1 MMPARQEHI
10 HNTAEHVNPAEAAAY
25 RKVFWRL
32 IPFLFVCY
40 MVSYLDRVNI
50 GFAKLQM
57 LNDLRFSEQVY
68 GLGAGVFFFGYLF
81 FEVPSNIILR
91 RVGARVW
98 IARIM
103 ISWGLVSCA
112 MMFVASAPV
121 FYALRFLLGACE
133 AGFYPG
139 VIFYLVTW
147 FPADRRGSILATFIA
162 AIPVGGAL
170 GGLVSGWAMQS
181 LAGIG
186 GLAGWQW
193 LFIVEGLP
201 SVLLG
206 LLTMVYLD
214 DRIET
219 ARWLSSAEKQILCRR
234 ILEEASRADSHNIR
248 QAFTDPR
255 VWLLS
260 AVYFLTTM
268 GFYGIGF
275 WLPSLIAA
283 LGVKDVLHIGLLSA
297 IPNAAAIIG
306 MLLLARSSDR
316 MGERRMHFAFGCLLG
331 AAGLVGSVLCAS
343 SVPLAMVFLSLATAG
358 IYACLPVFWPIPSAF
373 LAGGASA
380 AGFAVINSIGN
391 FSGFVSPS
399 IVGWIKTTTG
409 SADYGVY
416 ALSLC
421 VLAGGVLMISAGSLR
436 TSRRLAP
443 RLSEGAW

>member
-1 MMPARQEHI
+1 MPANQEYI
-10 HNTAEHVNPAEAAAY
+10 SGKIIEINAAEAALY
-25 RKVFWRL
+25 RRVFWRL
-32 IPFLFVCY
+32 IPFLFICY

-57 LNDLRFSEQVY
+57 LNQLRFSDEVY

-81 FEVPSNIILR
+81 FEVPSNIMLR
-91 RVGARVW
+91 RVGASAW

-112 MMFVASAPV
+112 MMFVSSAPV
-121 FYALRFLLGACE
+121 FYGLRFLLGACE

-139 VIFYLVTW
+139 VVFYLVTW
-147 FPADRRGSILATFIA
+147 FPAARRGSILAIFIA
-162 AIPVGGAL
+162 AIPVGGAV

-181 LAGIG
+181 LGGLG

-206 LLTMVYLD
+206 LVTMIYLD

-219 ARWLSSAEKQILCRR
+219 ARWLSLAEKQILSRR
-234 ILEEASRADSHNIR
+234 ISEEASRADSHNIR

-275 WLPSLIAA
+275 WLPSLISA
-283 LGVKDVLHIGLLSA
+283 LGVKDLLHIGLLSA
-297 IPNAAAIIG
+297 IPNVAAIIG

-316 MGERRMHFAFGCLLG
+316 MEERRVHFAFGCLIG
-331 AAGLVGSVLCAS
+331 AAGLIGSVLCAS
-343 SVPLAMVFLSLATAG
+343 SVPVAMLFLSLATAG

-380 AGFAVINSIGN
+380 AGFAIINSIGN

-416 ALSLC
+416 ALALS
-421 VLAGGVLMISAGSLR
+421 VLAGGVLMISVGSLR

-443 RLSEGAW
+443 SLGESAL